1 MSGGDIISYAGG
13 IVLLVGALFGLT
25 AAIGVVRL
33 PDLLTRMHAASKAG
47 AVGAGLILIS
57 VAMLGQDSGVAV
69 RAILG
74 IIFLLLT
81 TPVAAHLLAKA
92 SMKSDLLDGADN
104 VIDDLR
110 STNEKNKAGRI

>member
-1 MSGGDIISYAGG
+1 MSGADIVSYAGG
-13 IVLLVGALFGLT
+13 VILVLGALFGLT

-57 VAMLGQDSGVAV
+57 VAMLGQDAGVAV

-81 TPVAAHLLAKA
+81 TPVASHLLARA
-92 SMKSDLLDGADN
+92 SLKSDLLNGAED
-104 VIDDLR
+104 VIDDLH
-110 STNEKNKAGRI
+110 STNEKNRAL